1 MTGKKSIWGQKKIY
15 LWANKCGYRSPS
27 AGTSGLKKR
36 ERNTLIIAR
45 NNVPNIFEIFEIFE
59 VQIEAKRI
67 MKFQV

>member
-1 MTGKKSIWGQKKIY
+1 MIY
-15 LWANKCGYRSPS
+15 LIIVDFY
-27 AGTSGLKKR
+27 LQKKR

-67 MKFQV
+67 MKF